1 LPKAF
6 QTRFTWQL
14 EPSLLHLPILWILIL
29 SFWTKETQRT
39 ALQKTSISQDERN
52 FSYKASRDGIL
63 GHKFNK
69 RLESSTGGF
78 ERKSFSSLV
87 LKLLTKNTRVCS
99 WRAFV

>member
-1 LPKAF
+1 M
-6 QTRFTWQL
+6 
-14 EPSLLHLPILWILIL
+14 
-29 SFWTKETQRT
+29 ETQRT

-78 ERKSFSSLV
+78 ERIFISGIKNPYRKSTSLFM
-87 LKLLTKNTRVCS
+87 KSICITEDEGSKPDKNS
-99 WRAFV
+99 